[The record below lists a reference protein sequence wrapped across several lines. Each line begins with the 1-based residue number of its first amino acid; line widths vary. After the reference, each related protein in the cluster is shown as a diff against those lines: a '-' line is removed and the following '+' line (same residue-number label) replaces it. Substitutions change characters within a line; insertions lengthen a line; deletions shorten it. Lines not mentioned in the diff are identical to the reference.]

1 MFTDKNFENLVNQN
15 AAILNK
21 ICRLYTNSEE
31 DFDDYYQ
38 EVTIQLWT
46 SFKNFRGDSQVSTW
60 IYRVAINTCLGL
72 LRKEKKRI
80 QTDELEDR
88 HELSENDD
96 QAILDERLRLLY
108 VAIKK
113 LKEVDRAIILL
124 HLEDKS
130 YKEVSEIMGLSMSN
144 VGVKINRIK
153 AQLKKLIDG

>member
-1 MFTDKNFENLVNQN
+1 MITDKNFERLVTEN

-21 ICRLYTNSEE
+21 ICRVYTNSEE

-38 EVTIQLWT
+38 EVTIQLWS
-46 SFKNFRGDSQVSTW
+46 SFQNFRGDSQVSTW
-60 IYRVAINTCLGL
+60 VYRVAINTCLGL

-80 QTDELEDR
+80 ITDELNDR
-88 HELSENDD
+88 HETAESNE
-96 QAILDERLRLLY
+96 QAILDEQLQKLY
-108 VAIKK
+108 SAIKK

-130 YKEVSEIMGLSMSN
+130 YKEVAEIMGITLSN

-153 AQLKKLIDG
+153 SQLKQLIYG